1 MVQVVKNLP
10 AYAGDVGSIPG
21 LGRNLGKGNGDLLQ
35 YSCLKNWMDK
45 GVWWAI
51 AHGVTKN
58 WTQLSNWAH
67 THTTH
72 CMELYH
78 TTNAP
83 TFSYTFS
90 LCWRTF
96 RVFPTFHYNKYAVV
110 NTLNAH
116 LLYMGEV
123 LCGKIS
129 SIEMSGWRTWMLQ
142 FGFLVLNFLLKVCTS
157 YITLELTWM
166 LFFKCLPALE
176 ITNLYNFATLMD
188 KEKKSCCL
196 FNLNFLIS

>member
-1 MVQVVKNLP
+1 MVKNLP
-10 AYAGDVGSIPG
+10 AYVGDVGSIPG
-21 LGRNLGKGNGDLLQ
+21 LGRNLGKGNGNLLQ

-51 AHGVTKN
+51 AHGVTKS

-72 CMELYH
+72 CMELHH

-96 RVFPTFHYNKYAVV
+96 RVFRTFHYNKYAVV

-142 FGFLVLNFLLKVCTS
+142 FGFLSAEFSLKSLHQLYHFRTYLNAIFQVFTSSGDYKSLQFCHSDGQREKILLS
-157 YITLELTWM
+157 
-166 LFFKCLPALE
+166 F
-176 ITNLYNFATLMD
+176 
-188 KEKKSCCL
+188 
-196 FNLNFLIS
+196 